1 MRYRLLTL
9 GSGLEN
15 DVLGEADNDT
25 RYVVSVMLATTVKPQ
40 NILINMTYFKLVI
53 LLYYYLRDN

>member
-15 DVLGEADNDT
+15 GVLGEADNDT

>member
-15 DVLGEADNDT
+15 DVLGESDNDT